1 MTPDELTHRVDR
13 IHYARNQR
21 TLDLSFD
28 DGLTGSLSAEFLR
41 VFSPSAEVR
50 GHGPGQEVLQ
60 TGKAGIQITAI
71 NPVGHYA
78 VQLVFDDGHDSGLYS
93 WSYLHDLISRQTH
106 LWRNY
111 IARLDAA
118 GLGRDADTQVLMFQ
132 P

>member
-60 TGKAGIQITAI
+60 AGKAGVQITAI